1 MDPIL
6 YPIFYPIKYRRVILP
21 NIRLPQD
28 FRELVP
34 RFYEQGR
41 QQTIEEYAR
50 NVRSVLERD
59 PTGKLIEH
67 PEIILNWD
75 KKSGLKKIEIGP
87 ASLYLVDALGSS
99 PHFHEYNLGTH
110 DGYVT
115 GIIAMAYVSELL
127 KSKYE

>member
-1 MDPIL
+1 MDSML
-6 YPIFYPIKYRRVILP
+6 YPIFDPIKHRRVILP

-41 QQTIEEYAR
+41 KERLVKYVS
-50 NVRSVLERD
+50 NVKSVLERD

-67 PEIILNWD
+67 PEIILTWHE
-75 KKSGLKKIEIGP
+75 KFGLEKIEIGP
-87 ASLYLVDALGSS
+87 ASLYLADALGSS
-99 PHFHEYNLGTH
+99 PNFHEYNLGTH

-127 KSKYE
+127 KSK